1 METGKTDD
9 GLFAMGPRGGT
20 VHHGN
25 DGIFAGAVAGFAA
38 IVDGGVRV
46 PSILLVSLVVVV
58 ALVLASL
65 VVVVALV
72 LASVPLL
79 VYPEEAG
86 GRGRELKAAE
96 PH

>member
-9 GLFAMGPRGGT
+9 GLSAITITIAIGPRGGT

-25 DGIFAGAVAGFAA
+25 DGIFAGVVASRAA

-46 PSILLVSLVVVV
+46 PSILLI
-58 ALVLASL
+58 SL